1 MRFGTGRRAC
11 GGFLIKRGRKMKK
24 LACGV
29 VGVGQLGQH
38 HARIYSE
45 LPDADLVGI
54 YDSDA
59 ERMAKMAAMFDTK
72 GYPSLDELLAE
83 VEAVSL
89 VVPTNLHYEI
99 GKTIL
104 ARGVHALIEKPITEK
119 VEQGRELVEL
129 AHSKGLVLYTGHTER
144 FSPSLTAAREWVRK
158 PRFIEALRMAG
169 FGARGTDVS
178 VIHDLMIHDIDL
190 VLSVVDSEID
200 KVDAIGVP
208 VFTPRVD
215 IANARISFADGTIA
229 SLTASRVSVER
240 LRKLRFFQEDA
251 YISVDFLKR
260 DARIYRSKVGKEAL
274 PLAPAAGLAMQD
286 LVEVVMPPVEE
297 EEPLMLEIEDF
308 LRSVAGEKEPLVPG
322 EAGVRALEVVGL
334 IIKDIESRLSIW
346 GR

>member
-1 MRFGTGRRAC
+1 
-11 GGFLIKRGRKMKK
+11 LIRRGRKMKR

-29 VGVGQLGQH
+29 IGVGQLGQH

-45 LPDADLVGI
+45 LAEADLVGI
-54 YDSDA
+54 YDSDPDRLA
-59 ERMAKMAAMFDTK
+59 EMARMFDTRA
-72 GYPSLDELLAE
+72 YPSAEDLLSD

-89 VVPTNLHYEI
+89 VVPTRLHYEV
-99 GKTIL
+99 GKMVL
-104 ARGVHALIEKPITEK
+104 SRGIHALIEKPITEK
-119 VEQGRELVEL
+119 VEQGRELVGM
-129 AHSKGLVLYTGHTER
+129 AKDRNLVLYTGHTER
-144 FSPSLTAAREWVRK
+144 FSPSLTAARKWVSR
-158 PRFIEALRMAG
+158 PRFVEALRLAG
-169 FGARGTDVS
+169 YGVRGTDVS

-200 KVDAIGVP
+200 KVEAIGVP

-215 IANARISFADGTIA
+215 IANARISFTDGTIA

-260 DARIYRSKVGKEAL
+260 DARIYRRKVAEEDL
-274 PLAPAAGLAMQD
+274 PLSPGAALEMQD
-286 LVEVVMPPVEE
+286 LVEMVMPPVSE

-308 LRSVAGEKEPLVPG
+308 LLSVAGEKEPQVPG

-334 IIKDIESRLSIW
+334 IIRDIESRLSMW
-346 GR
+346 GK